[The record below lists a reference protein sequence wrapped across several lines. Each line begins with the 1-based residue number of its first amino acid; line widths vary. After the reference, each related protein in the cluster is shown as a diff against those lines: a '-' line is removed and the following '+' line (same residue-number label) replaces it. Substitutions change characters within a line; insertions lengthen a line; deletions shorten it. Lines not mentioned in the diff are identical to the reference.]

1 MTVAVYHGAD
11 RDRLTS
17 ALQSQDLVLT
27 TYETLVSE
35 WRTGG
40 ALCSNKWHRIVLD
53 EGQQQGPGSRCRL
66 PLTRF

>member
-35 WRTGG
+35 WRIGG

-53 EGQQQGPGSRCRL
+53 EGQQ
-66 PLTRF
+66 